1 MTSESQNYAATQH
14 LHSFSKAVKTGL
26 KIGDQYVQLIDQ
38 LVDTDDLEELLAAA
52 QKLAVFKLD
61 NQFVKLPHQYRP
73 QDYYLLFVGRVLE
86 LHSDQ
91 SLQLNLHEANWS
103 LTGQLGPIAGL
114 TDFEFVLEKSDN
126 GGAFFTETR
135 SNERLFYLNLER
147 RMIRFN
153 NRALVN
159 LFVVELAKSTD
170 SSDIEQAIN
179 PLIALTHYLKQD
191 LGFSIDFGILDAANG
206 AQYYLQ
212 ESSLPTNV
220 IDKLF
225 VQTEGTEYML
235 LNMQDHIGA
244 TLTVDEH
251 TDLSLFASD
260 GTDGQGNN
268 WLFSVVDSRQAIS
281 FFDILVRYPL
291 IRQWYLDNRE
301 VLEVKSDPLVFAG

>member
-1 MTSESQNYAATQH
+1 MTNESPNYAATQH
-14 LHSFSKAVKTGL
+14 LHSFSEAVKDGL
-26 KIGDQYVQLIDQ
+26 ELGNQYIQLIDQ
-38 LVDTDDLEELLAAA
+38 LVDTGDLERLLTAA
-52 QKLAVFKLD
+52 QKLTAFQLD
-61 NQFVKLPHQYRP
+61 SQFVKLPHQYRP
-73 QDYYLLFVGRVLE
+73 QDYYLLFIGRVLE

-103 LTGQLGPIAGL
+103 LTGQLEPVAES

-135 SNERLFYLNLER
+135 SSERLFYLNLER

-159 LFVVELAKSTD
+159 LFVVELAKSI
-170 SSDIEQAIN
+170 SSSAIEQAVN

-191 LGFSIDFGILDAANG
+191 LGFSIDFGILDAANE

-212 ESSLPTNV
+212 DSSLATNV

-235 LNMQDHIGA
+235 LNMPDHIGA
-244 TLTVDEH
+244 TLTVDED
-251 TDLSLFASD
+251 TRLSLFAKDEID
-260 GTDGQGNN
+260 GGSN
-268 WLFSVVDSRQAIS
+268 WLFNVNDSHQATS

-291 IRQWYLDNRE
+291 IRQWYLDNRQE
-301 VLEVKSDPLVFAG
+301 LEVKSDPLVFAG

>member
-14 LHSFSKAVKTGL
+14 LHSFSNAVKEGL
-26 KIGDQYVQLIDQ
+26 KIGDQYIQLIDQ
-38 LVDTDDLEELLAAA
+38 LVDTEDLEQLLVAA
-52 QKLAVFKLD
+52 QKLAIFQLN

-73 QDYYLLFVGRVLE
+73 QDYYLLFIGRVLE

-91 SLQLNLHEANWS
+91 SLRLNLHEADWS
-103 LTGQLGPIAGL
+103 LTAKIDSIAEL
-114 TDFEFVLEKSDN
+114 TDFEFVLENSDN

-135 SNERLFYLNLER
+135 SNEKLFYLNLER

-159 LFVVELAKSTD
+159 LFVVELAKNTD
-170 SSDIEQAIN
+170 STSIEQAVN

-191 LGFSIDFGILDAANG
+191 LGFSVDFGILDAANE

-220 IDKLF
+220 LDKLF

-235 LNMQDHIGA
+235 MNMQDHIGA
-244 TLTVDEH
+244 ILMVDED
-251 TDLSLFASD
+251 TKLSLFAKDDID
-260 GTDGQGNN
+260 GRGGN
-268 WLFSVVDSRQAIS
+268 WLFRVEDSRQATS
-281 FFDILVRYPL
+281 FFDTLVRYPL
-291 IRQWYLDNRE
+291 IRQWYLDNRD